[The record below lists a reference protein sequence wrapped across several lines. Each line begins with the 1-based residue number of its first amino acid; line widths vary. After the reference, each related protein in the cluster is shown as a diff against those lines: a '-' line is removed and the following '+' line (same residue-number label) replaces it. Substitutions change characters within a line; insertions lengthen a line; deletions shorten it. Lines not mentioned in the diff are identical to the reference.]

1 MTNSEPPN
9 TEPANAVPPTPDAT
23 SNATSDATSKAIPEQ
38 TREPGSGDGK
48 RRRAPR
54 RVGKLQTRIKIP
66 DFCLVVLIGA
76 SGSGKSTFAR
86 RHFKPTEI
94 VSSDDCRGM
103 VDDDETSLEA
113 TGDAF
118 DLVHNIAS
126 IRLKRRRLTVIDAT
140 NVRKEDRDRL
150 VTIAKRHHA
159 LAIAIVV
166 NPGEDICHTR
176 NATRPDR
183 QFGPHVVRNHHSA
196 LRRGVN
202 ALDREGFRYVYEY
215 RSVEEIEAVEIER
228 IALWTD
234 ARTTSGPF
242 DLIGDVHGCADE
254 LQALLA
260 KLGYVIAWGEADGA
274 RSCAVTPP
282 PGRRALFLGDL
293 VDRGPNSPDVLRIV
307 MAMVASGSAL
317 AVPGN
322 HDAKFGRWLA
332 GRKVQLTHGLAATVE
347 QMGREPPSFHGT
359 VRAFLD
365 KLVSHLWLDGGGLV
379 ACHAGIKSEMI
390 GRSSGAVREFCLY
403 GETTG
408 EIDDYGLPVRANW
421 ASAYDGGT
429 TIVYGHT
436 PVVEAEWLNNTICL
450 DTGCCFGG
458 KLTAMRWPER
468 ELVDVPALAVYAEPT
483 RPLEPPRSA
492 TGLTLQQEDD
502 DLLDLSL
509 VMGKRII
516 KLATGRSVT
525 IDEGQSAAALEVMAR
540 YAINPKWLIYLPPTM
555 SPPATSGRDGLLEH
569 PDEAFAYY
577 RSEGIATCIVEE
589 KHMGSRALLVVCR
602 DGEVARTRFGVTTG
616 ETGAIYTRTGRAFF
630 NSIETCEALLARLR
644 QALDCANTWDRLA
657 TGWVLLDAEIMP
669 WSAKAQGLI
678 KDQYAATWAAAD
690 AGLRAANSALIAAAA
705 RDPSLAPLREATASR
720 LARTTAY
727 GDAYRQYCWPVTS
740 IADYR
745 VAPFHL
751 LASEGAVHMDKD
763 HHWHMAEAHRLAD
776 ASSAEAAPSAVV
788 KDASRLGAGDAAGGV
803 IAATR
808 FRDVKLD
815 DAESVAAATQWWEE
829 MVANGGEGMVVKPL
843 GFIALNDRG
852 LIQPAVKCRGPEYL
866 RIIYGPEYDTPQ
878 YLARLRAR
886 GLGRKRGLAVREFAL
901 GQESLVR
908 FVAREPLRRVHEAVF
923 GVLALESDPVDP
935 RL

>member
-1 MTNSEPPN
+1 MTGEIDPAPEEPIPEPPA
-9 TEPANAVPPTPDAT
+9 P
-23 SNATSDATSKAIPEQ
+23 
-38 TREPGSGDGK
+38 EPGQGK

-54 RVGKLQTRIKIP
+54 RAGKLQTRIALP

-76 SGSGKSTFAR
+76 SGSGKSTFAK

-103 VDDDETSLEA
+103 VDDDATSLEA
-113 TGDAF
+113 TSDAF
-118 DLVHNIAS
+118 DLVQTIAS
-126 IRLKRRRLTVIDAT
+126 VRLKRRRLTVIDAT
-140 NVRKEDRDRL
+140 NVRKEDRARL

-159 LAIAIVV
+159 LAVAIVV
-166 NPGEDICHTR
+166 NPGEEVCHAR

-196 LRRGVN
+196 LRRGGN

-215 RSVEEIEAVEIER
+215 RSVEEIDAVEIER
-228 IALWTD
+228 IPLWTD
-234 ARTTSGPF
+234 ARRAMGPF

-260 KLGYVIAWGEADGA
+260 KLGYTVAWGEADGL
-274 RSCAVTPP
+274 RSVAVTPP
-282 PGRRALFLGDL
+282 VGRRALFLGDL
-293 VDRGPNSPDVLRIV
+293 VDRGPNTPDVLRIV
-307 MAMVASGSAL
+307 MSMVASGSAL

-322 HDAKFGRWLA
+322 HDVKFERWLA

-347 QMGREPPSFHGT
+347 QMGREPPAFHAE
-359 VRAFLD
+359 VRKFLD
-365 KLVSHLWLDGGGLV
+365 GLVSHLWLDGGGLV
-379 ACHAGIKSEMI
+379 ACHAGIRADMI

-408 EIDDYGLPVRANW
+408 EIDEYGLQVRANW
-421 ASAYDGGT
+421 AAAYTGPT

-436 PVVEAEWLNNTICL
+436 PVVEAELLNNTICL

-468 ELVDVPALAVYAEPT
+468 ELVDVPALATYAEPT
-483 RPLEPPRSA
+483 RPLQPPRNA
-492 TGLTLQQEDD
+492 GGLTLQQQDD
-502 DLLDLSL
+502 DLLDLAL
-509 VMGKRII
+509 VTGKRII
-516 KLATGRSVT
+516 KLATGRTVT

-540 YAINPKWLIYLPPTM
+540 YAINPKWLIHLPPTM
-555 SPPATSGRDGLLEH
+555 SPPATTARDGLLEH

-577 RSEGIATCIVEE
+577 RSEGITDCVVQE
-589 KHMGSRALLVVCR
+589 KHMGSRALLIVCR
-602 DGEVARTRFGVTTG
+602 DGDVARSRFGVATG

-630 NSIETCEALLARLR
+630 NTIETCEALLDRVR
-644 QALDCANTWDRLA
+644 RALERADTWDRLN
-657 TGWVLLDAEIMP
+657 TNWVLLDAEIMP

-690 AGLRAANSALIAAAA
+690 AGLRAATTALNAAAA
-705 RDPSLAPLREATASR
+705 RDPALATLRDATA
-720 LARTTAY
+720 ARFARATAY
-727 GDAYRQYCWPVTS
+727 GNAYRRYCWPVAS
-740 IADYR
+740 VADYR

-763 HHWHMAEAHRLAD
+763 HLWHMAEAHRLAD
-776 ASSAEAAPSAVV
+776 ASAADPST
-788 KDASRLGAGDAAGGV
+788 DAARSTAHGV
-803 IAATR
+803 MVATGYREVRLDNPASVTEATR
-808 FRDVKLD
+808 
-815 DAESVAAATQWWEE
+815 WWEE
-829 MVANGGEGMVVKPL
+829 LVTGGGEGMVVKPRD
-843 GFIALNDRG
+843 FIALNARG

-866 RIIYGPEYDTPQ
+866 RIIYGPEYDTPG

-886 GLGRKRGLAVREFAL
+886 GLARKRGLAVREFAL
-901 GQESLVR
+901 GQESLIR
-908 FVAREPLRRVHEAVF
+908 FVAREPLRRIHEAVF